1 MARLSATPNSSG
13 NISRSSS
20 LDKAPQLVGQLNAEG
35 IARLQKDLSYRA
47 PSLDPPRSLKMAL
60 EATTDSRRRISDTSS
75 ETASEEDYDALRHDP
90 SAVVKGSRGGGFEE
104 ENGWMPSEPATNGKT
119 YEELKPSTNSRPRPN
134 RLRSM

>member
-1 MARLSATPNSSG
+1 MALSATPNSPG

-35 IARLQKDLSYRA
+35 IASLQKDLSYLA
-47 PSLDPPRSLKMAL
+47 PTSNPPRSLKAAL
-60 EATTDSRRRISDTSS
+60 EAVSSSKRGISDTSS

-90 SAVVKGSRGGGFEE
+90 STVVRGGRGGGFEE
-104 ENGWMPSEPATNGKT
+104 DANGGASEPVNNGKT
-119 YEELKPSTNSRPRPN
+119 YEDLKPSSKSRPRPS